1 MKLACVEGVLEALQD
16 ISLNRDLEREFDR
29 RMAKMLINNLDI
41 NGLRCKEP
49 QVSVLHLLNIDA
61 VEVYPCIYRVRRVS
75 DPGVLD
81 IRRDDLV
88 VNPQFFLP
96 EEINGKQLRQ
106 NVSLNIVRIRNDEV
120 QMFKRDIRLDLNNAR
135 DGELERCAGDRGM
148 TYKKIYDFHREAYG
162 GYDVWQDSG
171 NGVLLDLRNN
181 KGGKL
186 SDMRKVFVK
195 IFKSYQLN
203 GTAYPSEGIINF
215 VVTGEKGAK
224 RPRVA
229 IIMNGCTASSAE
241 IFIRLCKHYFGA
253 VLIGTETYG
262 KDVICKNIQVDG
274 FSFSLPQ
281 YKYRIAG
288 TKTESGGIAP
298 DIRMP
303 DMEWP
308 ERGKIMEQCDRIWEE
323 RKYAEI

>member
-1 MKLACVEGVLEALQD
+1 MNLYYLKCILDQLPGSRYDNDFIESNKLDNDRFVKFVTFLCDKRILFRSNEELEKNNFGYCYNRHH
-16 ISLNRDLEREFDR
+16 LNREGRE
-29 RMAKMLINNLDI
+29 L
-41 NGLRCKEP
+41 
-49 QVSVLHLLNIDA
+49 
-61 VEVYPCIYRVRRVS
+61 
-75 DPGVLD
+75 
-81 IRRDDLV
+81 RRDDLV

-96 EEINGKQLRQ
+96 DEINGKQLRQ
-106 NVSLNIVRIRNDEV
+106 NVSLNIVRIRNAEV

-148 TYKKIYDFHREAYG
+148 TYKKIYDFRREAYG

-229 IIMNGCTASSAE
+229 IMMNGCTASSAE
-241 IFIRLCKHYFGA
+241 IFIRLCKYYFGA

-288 TKTESGGIAP
+288 IKTESGGIVP
-298 DIRMP
+298 DICMP

-308 ERGKIMEQCDRIWEE
+308 ERGEIMEQCDRIWEE
-323 RKYAEI
+323 RRYAEI